1 VTIPSFRAWFIN
13 RIAILC
19 TLWYSECV
27 RDVRYAWTAL
37 GGITL
42 ICDTPNR
49 TRPCQGC
56 HFHWTVTTQVATYT
70 YNFETRFFRICIPL
84 LQSFTFMADKISSF
98 FSLYV
103 SFLHGS
109 PVLYIITKFSRT
121 SGLTLNELVPNRQT
135 YNLSQFF
142 SVFQN
147 QHSTNRSFG
156 IETAGRNPNPS
167 RLS

>member
-1 VTIPSFRAWFIN
+1 LTRVWAKHVTIPSFRAWFIN

-27 RDVRYAWTAL
+27 RDVRYVGTAL

-70 YNFETRFFRICIPL
+70 YNFQTHSFRIYIPL
-84 LQSFTFMADKISSF
+84 LQPCAFVAHKINSF
-98 FSLYV
+98 FSLYL
-103 SFLHGS
+103 SFFHGS
-109 PVLYIITKFSRT
+109 PVVQIITKFSRT
-121 SGLTLNELVPNRQT
+121 SSLTLHELVPNRQEHK
-135 YNLSQFF
+135 LSQFF
-142 SVFQN
+142 HCFRPNRARLGVSV
-147 QHSTNRSFG
+147 
-156 IETAGRNPNPS
+156 
-167 RLS
+167 LK